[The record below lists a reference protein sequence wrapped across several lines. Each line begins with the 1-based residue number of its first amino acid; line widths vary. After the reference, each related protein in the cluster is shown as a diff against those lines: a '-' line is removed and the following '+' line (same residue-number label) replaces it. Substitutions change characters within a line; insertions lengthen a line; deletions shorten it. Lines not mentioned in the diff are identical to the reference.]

1 MNCVLIASIMYKP
14 DVICIVETWLDKSI
28 ADCEI
33 AIPNYTSTRLDR
45 DRHGGGIAI
54 YVANHLSFSVV
65 ASGPFDLEFLVI
77 PIKQSHGKLGIS
89 LLYRLPSVPTSFFD
103 TFSSSLEN
111 LNILYFLD
119 VSKPSPLVSNFCNII
134 NSYNLI
140 LSNTGH
146 TRTTDTTAT
155 TIDVMLS
162 STPSLTR
169 SCDIIPPLCSSD
181 HNSILAYIVR
191 TCATQRPPQ
200 HPRLIWQYDHADFN
214 LANELLSQVDM
225 DSILM
230 EDDIN
235 TSWAK

>member
-1 MNCVLIASIMYKP
+1 M
-14 DVICIVETWLDKSI
+14 
-28 ADCEI
+28 
-33 AIPNYTSTRLDR
+33 
-45 DRHGGGIAI
+45 
-54 YVANHLSFSVV
+54 
-65 ASGPFDLEFLVI
+65 
-77 PIKQSHGKLGIS
+77 
-89 LLYRLPSVPTSFFD
+89 YRLPSIPTSFFD
-103 TFSSSLEN
+103 TFSSSLKS

-181 HNSILAYIVR
+181 HNSILAYIIR

-214 LANELLSQVDM
+214 LANELLSQVDT

-235 TSWAK
+235 TSWAKWEAHYLEIMNNAYHKVFCLRERICNGYPNPSSNSCENVMSSIKSPTNPLFSI